1 MYSKHYYTICHPQIL
16 PPRHYLCRSIIDD
29 PSSVH
34 SRTPSFINKS
44 ALLYKGFHSRAAAA
58 RMPPRAPSTGAAVC
72 LAPALPE
79 APVEVCVEVPVL
91 VVLEALVVERPVLVV
106 AEVVVEVDVVVLAEL
121 VAGLP
126 LEDEVVEAAAP
137 PLLLE
142 VEVQTTVLGTLTWL
156 AWQICCAKSMA
167 FCWSSALQAPIRQH
181 EMAEMKSLSAQM
193 QAASRPQLP
202 MPPFRKMLA
211 QLCCCEED
219 LLLAGLKNVSREAK
233 AGTYCAGG

>member
-1 MYSKHYYTICHPQIL
+1 
-16 PPRHYLCRSIIDD
+16 
-29 PSSVH
+29 
-34 SRTPSFINKS
+34 
-44 ALLYKGFHSRAAAA
+44 
-58 RMPPRAPSTGAAVC
+58 MPPRAPSTGAAVC

-91 VVLEALVVERPVLVV
+91 VVLEALVVELPVLVV
-106 AEVVVEVDVVVLAEL
+106 ADVVVEVVVLAEL
-121 VAGLP
+121 VAGLV
-126 LEDEVVEAAAP
+126 LEDEVVDAAP
-137 PLLLE
+137 PLLE

-156 AWQICCAKSMA
+156 AWQICWAKSMA

-211 QLCCCEED
+211 QLCCWEER
-219 LLLAGLKNVSREAK
+219 S
-233 AGTYCAGG
+233 C